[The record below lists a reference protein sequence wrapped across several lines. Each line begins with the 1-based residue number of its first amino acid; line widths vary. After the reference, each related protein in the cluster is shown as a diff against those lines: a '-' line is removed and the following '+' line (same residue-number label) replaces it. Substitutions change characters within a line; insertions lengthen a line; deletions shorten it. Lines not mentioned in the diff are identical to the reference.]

1 MDNLR
6 YKEAGNDWFIKI
18 FLDESGNETGR
29 TASFA
34 DGKGSGTGLFK
45 EMQAWQDLGNQVE
58 PQYTAEELAA
68 KEAEEATNAIAATKS
83 TCIRYLNES
92 EIHVSND
99 PPYPDDIQTWKDK
112 RKEWRTV
119 LKSGFAQEVP
129 EKPFVKI

>member
-1 MDNLR
+1 MLK
-6 YKEAGNDWFIKI
+6 YKEAGNGWFIKI
-18 FLDESGNETGR
+18 FLDENGIEVSR

-45 EMQAWQDLGNQVE
+45 EMQAWIKAGNTIE
-58 PQYTAEELAA
+58 PQFTAEELKA
-68 KEAEEATNAIAATKS
+68 KEAEETEQALKTTKS

-99 PPYPDDIQTWKDK
+99 PPYPDDAQTWKDK
-112 RKEWRTV
+112 RKEWRTI
-119 LKSGFAQEVP
+119 LKSGTTQKVP